1 MTSRFS
7 PLLRAIVLSTSLFT
21 CDFVSRCLH
30 SSSPFPSP
38 TCLSGPRRDLHGVQH
53 DLHCAA
59 RVQEALVGILADER
73 REEGRRAG
81 YRGRRRSVYSAGLGR
96 MAWGDGRMGDK
107 AGSVRCA
114 TRSLSASL
122 VLRFP
127 PGPISYRTSFKPD
140 PPHHLA
146 EQYVDSSPLAKLSSF
161 LMIPSHLYH
170 TLQKNSCQQL
180 PFQLYR
186 RSVYFSTPFFPFFP
200 PSLFFRPPSTNFK
213 RRRQQFNTY
222 CRYALAAERTVLF
235 FFHRTH
241 FIRRRQP
248 PPFLWPRLFTITYSC
263 ASILFSFGCLASLFF
278 LPTTYV
284 CTYSR
289 IGHSFDHNSCNV
301 LRHRRGLEIH
311 WSEVSGKTRQYHSF
325 IR

>member
-1 MTSRFS
+1 
-7 PLLRAIVLSTSLFT
+7 
-21 CDFVSRCLH
+21 
-30 SSSPFPSP
+30 
-38 TCLSGPRRDLHGVQH
+38 
-53 DLHCAA
+53 
-59 RVQEALVGILADER
+59 
-73 REEGRRAG
+73 
-81 YRGRRRSVYSAGLGR
+81 
-96 MAWGDGRMGDK
+96 MGDK

-180 PFQLYR
+180 PLQLYR

-200 PSLFFRPPSTNFK
+200 PSLFFRPPSTYFK

-235 FFHRTH
+235 FHRTH

-248 PPFLWPRLFTITYSC
+248 PPFFVASPLYHYLFLCFHTFFFRLF
-263 ASILFSFGCLASLFF
+263 SLTFF
-278 LPTTYV
+278 FFPTTYV

-301 LRHRRGLEIH
+301 LRHPQGLEIH
-311 WSEVSGKTRQYHSF
+311 RSEFPARRDNIIHLFDRIHNVTEMLRPLTADLARAGEVGNNSCTDWPGT
-325 IR
+325 